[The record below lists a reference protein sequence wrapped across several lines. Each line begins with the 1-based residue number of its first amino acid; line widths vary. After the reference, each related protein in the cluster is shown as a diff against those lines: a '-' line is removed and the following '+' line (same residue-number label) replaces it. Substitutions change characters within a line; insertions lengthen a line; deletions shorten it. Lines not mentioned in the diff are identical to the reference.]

1 MPPHRIPPAPRAT
14 PTAPTP
20 GNPVRGLFLP
30 HWLILAGGL
39 VLLASVVGYHIHNYH
54 HEIDQRERE
63 HLATHA
69 RIAAEALAGQLEAS
83 DAALASLLHD
93 FPEWEKLSAQSSKP
107 AQSGATGGWREASR
121 RLEYR
126 AGMVR
131 GVRSLLVLDRA
142 GTVLASNRPEL
153 IGQNF
158 AQRHY
163 FEKARAATDAQLRI
177 VSPPFQTALGAYTFT
192 LSRKIVDAD
201 GEFAGVGVVTF
212 DPDFFARL
220 LASMRFAPDMR
231 AALTDGE
238 GTHILVVPPLSPAAR
253 NGQKNPQ
260 SIMARYLA
268 SGKEANVL
276 SGNSQFD
283 GRPRLAALR
292 TVQPAALHMD
302 SALVLGVSRD
312 LEAVYAKWWLDA
324 GLMIGLVALV
334 GAASA
339 AGMGL
344 YQRRQRVALEALA
357 RSQDYLDTMQ
367 TLMVALDAGGRIT
380 LINRAGCK
388 LLGAGAAELLGRNW
402 FETCL
407 PQPEG
412 MEAVFPVFRRI
423 VAGDIGAVEHHENAV
438 LCGNGER
445 RLIAWQN
452 TRLTDAGGRGVGT
465 LSSGM
470 DVTERRRAEE
480 QLRKLS
486 LAVEQSQESIAI
498 TDTRGEI
505 EYVNAAFVRS
515 SGYGREELLGRN
527 PRILKS
533 GLTPPSTYHA
543 MWAALA
549 DGQAWQGELVNRRK
563 NGETY
568 VEYEVISPIRQA
580 GGTVTHYLDIK
591 EDITEKKRLGEE
603 LDRHRYHLE
612 EQVAERTAQ
621 LAGALRQAES
631 ATRAKAA
638 FLANMSHEIRTPLN
652 AVLGIAHLMGR
663 GASREQAAQLD
674 KIAAAGRHLLGIIND
689 ILDLSK
695 IDADKLAL
703 EETDVAV
710 AAIPHNVASLI
721 AEMAQ
726 AKGLAVRVETGSQ
739 PGSQTGSQTDPLPD
753 WLCGD
758 PMRLTQALLNF
769 ATNAVKFTERGTITL
784 RVRQVDE
791 RAGGELS
798 AQSVLLR
805 FEVQDTGIGIAGA
818 ALPELFGDFQQVDNS
833 ITRRYGGTGL
843 GLAITRRLAALMGGE
858 AGADSTPGVGST
870 FWFTARLGKSIK
882 TGADGIAAGTGED
895 AEAALKRD
903 FAGAR
908 VLVAEDEP
916 VNQEV
921 ARMLLEDAG
930 LVADV
935 AANGAEA
942 LAMVRGAPPDAGYG
956 AVLMDMQMPVMGGV
970 EATRSIRALPV
981 GRNIPILA
989 MTANAFAEDRQR
1001 CLEAGMND
1009 FVAKPVDPPALYA
1022 ALLKWLRARTDTAGT
1037 VESPP

>member
-1 MPPHRIPPAPRAT
+1 
-14 PTAPTP
+14 
-20 GNPVRGLFLP
+20 
-30 HWLILAGGL
+30 
-39 VLLASVVGYHIHNYH
+39 
-54 HEIDQRERE
+54 
-63 HLATHA
+63 
-69 RIAAEALAGQLEAS
+69 
-83 DAALASLLHD
+83 
-93 FPEWEKLSAQSSKP
+93 
-107 AQSGATGGWREASR
+107 
-121 RLEYR
+121 
-126 AGMVR
+126 
-131 GVRSLLVLDRA
+131 
-142 GTVLASNRPEL
+142 
-153 IGQNF
+153 
-158 AQRHY
+158 
-163 FEKARAATDAQLRI
+163 
-177 VSPPFQTALGAYTFT
+177 
-192 LSRKIVDAD
+192 
-201 GEFAGVGVVTF
+201 
-212 DPDFFARL
+212 
-220 LASMRFAPDMR
+220 MRFAPDMR

-238 GTHILVVPPLSPAAR
+238 GNHILVVPPLSPAAR
-253 NGQKNPQ
+253 NGQKNPE

-268 SGKEANVL
+268 SGKEADVL
-276 SGNSQFD
+276 SGNSQVD

-324 GLMIGLVALV
+324 GLMIGLLALV

-339 AGMGL
+339 TGMWF

-380 LINRAGCK
+380 LINRAGCA

-423 VAGDIGAVEHHENAV
+423 MAGDIDAVEHFENEV

-452 TRLTDAGGRGVGT
+452 TRLTDAGGRSVGT

-470 DVTERRRAEE
+470 DVTEKRRAEE

-515 SGYGREELLGRN
+515 SGYSREELLGRN
-527 PRILKS
+527 PRLLKS
-533 GLTPPSTYHA
+533 GLTPPSTYLA

-603 LDRHRYHLE
+603 LDRYRYHLE

-621 LAGALRQAES
+621 LAGALDQAES

-652 AVLGIAHLMGR
+652 AVLGLAHLMGR
-663 GASREQAAQLD
+663 GASREQTAQLD

-726 AKGLAVRVETGSQ
+726 AKGLAVRVETGPQ
-739 PGSQTGSQTDPLPD
+739 PGTQPDPLPD

-791 RAGGELS
+791 RAGDELS

-805 FEVQDTGIGIAGA
+805 FEVQDTGIGIASA
-818 ALPELFGDFQQVDNS
+818 ALPGLFGDFQQVDNS

-858 AGADSTPGVGST
+858 AGADSTPGAGST
-870 FWFTARLGKSIK
+870 FWFTARLGKSTK
-882 TGADGIAAGTGED
+882 TGADGIAAGAGED

-903 FAGAR
+903 FAGTR

-942 LAMVRGAPPDAGYG
+942 LTMVRGAPPGAGYG
-956 AVLMDMQMPVMGGV
+956 AVLMDMQMPVMGGI
-970 EATRSIRALPV
+970 EATRCIRALPV
-981 GRNIPILA
+981 GRNVPILA
-989 MTANAFAEDRQR
+989 MTANAFAEDRRR
-1001 CLEAGMND
+1001 CLEAGMSD

-1022 ALLKWLRARTDTAGT
+1022 VLLKWLRAPT
-1037 VESPP
+1037 PPAR